1 MSPKTWFEPRKNLF
15 LLQTDVKFRIKKMA
29 HISGEYK
36 ISHVVGTPTSGLG
49 LKPIILQDF
58 YSKLHEN
65 ELYKNQ
71 LYKSML

>member
-15 LLQTDVKFRIKKMA
+15 LLQTNVKFRIKKMA

-36 ISHVVGTPTSGLG
+36 ISHVVGTPTSG
-49 LKPIILQDF
+49 F
-58 YSKLHEN
+58 YPKLHEN